1 MAISINAG
9 RRKFRMKYPM
19 AWIGG
24 IALACAAAVGEAQTA
39 KPVSVWSGVYT
50 AAQNK
55 RGEELHGDVC
65 IMCHGRRLNGAGQA
79 EMPPSPAIAGE
90 SFLRKWAGRNVL
102 SLFVLVRQTMPIDG
116 PGTLTDQQAVDAIA
130 HMFAVSGLPAGNR
143 ELPVDPQALSTIML
157 DAKK

>member
-1 MAISINAG
+1 
-9 RRKFRMKYPM
+9 MKQNFKKGLCVVFSRPL
-19 AWIGG
+19 ALIVGV
-24 IALACAAAVGEAQTA
+24 ALACVTAGAAGQPV
-39 KPVSVWSGVYT
+39 KPISVWSGVYT

-65 IMCHGRRLNGAGQA
+65 IICHGRRLNGAGQA

-90 SFLRKWAGRNVL
+90 SFMRKWVGRNVL

-116 PGTLTDQQAVDAIA
+116 PGTLTDQQAADAIA

-143 ELPVDPQALSTIML
+143 ELPVEPGALANIMI
-157 DAKK
+157 DAKQ

>member
-1 MAISINAG
+1 MTVSDDADTRNFCMRQLI
-9 RRKFRMKYPM
+9 
-19 AWIGG
+19 AWLSG
-24 IALACAAAVGEAQTA
+24 IALACAATVGGAQTA

-90 SFLRKWAGRNVL
+90 SFMRKWAGRNVL
-102 SLFVLVRQTMPIDG
+102 SLFVLVRQTMPIDA
-116 PGTLTDQQAVDAIA
+116 PGTLTDQQAADAIA

-143 ELPVDPQALSTIML
+143 ELPVDPQALAGIMI
-157 DAKK
+157 DAKQ